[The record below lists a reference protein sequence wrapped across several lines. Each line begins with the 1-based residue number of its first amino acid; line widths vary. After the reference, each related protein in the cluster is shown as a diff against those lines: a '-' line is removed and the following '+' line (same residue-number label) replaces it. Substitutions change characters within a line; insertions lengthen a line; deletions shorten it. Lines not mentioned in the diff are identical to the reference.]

1 MAVVPVGVS
10 KYREGDL
17 LKPLTF
23 ENANKIIDM
32 LDEFNLA
39 LKKHIAMASDEIFLT
54 AEREI
59 PNKKYYGDLFK
70 LKME

>member
-1 MAVVPVGVS
+1 
-10 KYREGDL
+10 
-17 LKPLTF
+17 
-23 ENANKIIDM
+23 M

-59 PNKKYYGDLFK
+59 PNKNITEILFK